1 MNRRFFLKG
10 IFLNCCFLFLST
22 ATTWA
27 IQAVMTHNIFHAP
40 DGNGLKPYVE
50 VYWEI
55 DPNTLL
61 FDKKDDVWKGRIK
74 TDIIIAKGNMIVAQ
88 EHYILETK
96 PASDVKA
103 VLSQRIMDLRRFS
116 LDTGD
121 YKLDVILTDE
131 VKKGGEYKYMEYIHI
146 PSTQEPFFSDI
157 QLIDTIIP
165 SKEENIFQRNNHIQI
180 PLSTNFL
187 DENRKRIKFYA
198 ELYNTSHAPAAKEIK
213 LFISKKENGS
223 AIFGLSKTINTQH
236 ALLEIVHDQFGIA
249 VLSSGNYYLNMQLT
263 DGEDKVLTTKNLFF
277 QVVNEKPVAY
287 KVEKDTTKST
297 TTGDTKSQPTYVNL
311 NKTYLSKYT
320 PEQIRA
326 ILKMLIP
333 IANPTERNN
342 INEFLKRPDDMY
354 SRYFIYNFWLSRG
367 NINAEDEWK
376 TYAEQVKKVNK
387 LFGTAMVRGYE
398 SDRGMMYLKYGEPT
412 ERVRVENEEGAHPYE
427 VWQYNT
433 LLGQANVLFLFFRP
447 GFVGSDYRLL
457 TSTATGEIVNKNWR
471 RDLYTVGRSTSNN
484 SRAEQYFLNR

>member
-1 MNRRFFLKG
+1 M
-10 IFLNCCFLFLST
+10 
-22 ATTWA
+22 
-27 IQAVMTHNIFHAP
+27 
-40 DGNGLKPYVE
+40 
-50 VYWEI
+50 
-55 DPNTLL
+55 
-61 FDKKDDVWKGRIK
+61 
-74 TDIIIAKGNMIVAQ
+74 
-88 EHYILETK
+88 
-96 PASDVKA
+96 
-103 VLSQRIMDLRRFS
+103 
-116 LDTGD
+116 
-121 YKLDVILTDE
+121 
-131 VKKGGEYKYMEYIHI
+131 
-146 PSTQEPFFSDI
+146 
-157 QLIDTIIP
+157 
-165 SKEENIFQRNNHIQI
+165 
-180 PLSTNFL
+180 
-187 DENRKRIKFYA
+187 
-198 ELYNTSHAPAAKEIK
+198 
-213 LFISKKENGS
+213 
-223 AIFGLSKTINTQH
+223 
-236 ALLEIVHDQFGIA
+236 
-249 VLSSGNYYLNMQLT
+249 T
-263 DGEDKVLTTKNLFF
+263 DGDDKVLASKNLFF